1 VGESSGIRTL
11 KPVNAAEGAELL
23 RFHAVLD
30 DAERVF
36 NARSA
41 ELVVDAV
48 MAGGPRCQVVTRNM
62 LREAAYQRARGA
74 AVFAAIRAEL
84 VAGTFLA
91 THEMP
96 PHPPRRATP

>member
-1 VGESSGIRTL
+1 MKL
-11 KPVNAAEGAELL
+11 VNAAEGTELL
-23 RFHAVLD
+23 KLHAVLD
-30 DAERVF
+30 DAERAF

-48 MAGGPRCQVVTRNM
+48 MSGGPRCQMVTRNM

-84 VAGTFLA
+84 VTGAFLSI
-91 THEMP
+91 HEMP
-96 PHPPRRATP
+96 PHPPRRGKT